1 MIHNTDT
8 IRKRFSSR
16 IAPCPF
22 FLGIARRR
30 MWGAAPRPALAAVR
44 LGGQSWRA
52 APLSCP
58 HSSGSGRSCRV
69 KGSPRLA
76 RVLALRAAGRSSQPG
91 PLRALDPP
99 SANTPSN
106 ATERP
111 EARFSQKAWGIH
123 GQALR
128 SPSRGEHRKRK
139 KSHAKALACAP
150 KSRRAWVVG
159 CGVRLEYSP
168 TGRQTKRR
176 KSVRVGSFP
185 AFPDAI
191 GAASMAST

>member
-76 RVLALRAAGRSSQPG
+76 RVLASLRAAPARRGRFA
-91 PLRALDPP
+91 PLTRHPL
-99 SANTPSN
+99 TPRQTPQN
-106 ATERP
+106 GLR
-111 EARFSQKAWGIH
+111 RVFSQKAWNPH
-123 GQALR
+123 DQTLR
-128 SPSRGEHRKRK
+128 SPSRLVSGFCGGIGGVAPDGGGCFAAIKSAPGMNAGNVLRKP
-139 KSHAKALACAP
+139 L
-150 KSRRAWVVG
+150 
-159 CGVRLEYSP
+159 
-168 TGRQTKRR
+168 
-176 KSVRVGSFP
+176 P
-185 AFPDAI
+185 AFAPWKA
-191 GAASMAST
+191 GFYCA